1 MADIFYEPS
10 RSLPA
15 KVLTATP
22 TVSASPAYST
32 GDNVGGKITLTDVC
46 RTAQGSGLVQSVV
59 ITSKSLQTA
68 SFDVI
73 FFNSDPSG
81 STFTDNAAQAIVDA
95 DLSKIIG
102 VAQCSTVVALAAES
116 IHQAT
121 GLALPFALSGGAT
134 TIYAAIVVR
143 GTPTLGSTSDIWLS
157 VRILQD

>member
-1 MADIFYEPS
+1 MADTYYEPA
-10 RSLPA
+10 RALPA
-15 KVLTATP
+15 KVLTSAP
-22 TVSASPAYST
+22 TVSSSPAYST
-32 GDNVGGKITLTDVC
+32 GDNVGGKITLTDVA
-46 RTAQGSGLVQSVV
+46 RAAMGSGLIQSVI
-59 ITSKSLQTA
+59 ITSRSLQTA
-68 SFDVI
+68 TFDVV

-81 STFTDNAAQAIVDA
+81 STFTDNAAQGLVDA

-143 GTPTLGSTSDIWLS
+143 GTPTLASTSDIHLS

>member
-10 RSLPA
+10 RALPA

-22 TVSASPAYST
+22 TVSTSIYAS
-32 GDNVGGKITLTDVC
+32 GDNVGGKVTLTEVA
-46 RTAQGSGLVQSVV
+46 RAAMGSGLIQSVV

-68 SFDVI
+68 TFDVI

-81 STFTDNAAQAIVDA
+81 STFTDNVAQAIVDA
-95 DLSKIIG
+95 DLSKVIG
-102 VAQCSTVVALAAES
+102 VAQCATVVPLAAES
-116 IHQAT
+116 IHQAS

-143 GTPTLGSTSDIWLS
+143 GTPTLGSTSDIYLS